1 MKLEQIDNKF
11 FKGLEKKKNEM
22 KTKSSIFLIASIMT
36 VFGIMMIPDDISA
49 ETNQNSIT
57 VIPIN
62 EKISLQKTVTT
73 MSIPQENTLPWGTV
87 KGTAFDYVE
96 RYPVIIQFYKGE
108 DPVHVA
114 QVDVK
119 GDGSYEYKF
128 RVRSLDS
135 STGEFLNIFEGDY
148 TVKIFRVI
156 PNTNYLV

>member
-1 MKLEQIDNKF
+1 MN
-11 FKGLEKKKNEM
+11 
-22 KTKSSIFLIASIMT
+22 TKSSIFLIASIMT

-57 VIPIN
+57 VTPIN

-73 MSIPQENTLPWGTV
+73 MIIPEDNTLPWGLV
-87 KGTAFDYVE
+87 KGSAFDYVE
-96 RYPVIIQFYKGE
+96 RYPVIIQFYQGE

-128 RVRSLDS
+128 RVRSVDNN
-135 STGEFLNIFEGDY
+135 TGEIVNVFEGQY
-148 TVKIFRVI
+148 TVKIFKVI
-156 PNTNYLV
+156 HNQNQII